1 MHLPEVGEEYT
12 WGVLSMLNLDPLQY
26 MTFLEHLNKPDNLS
40 QRNSQ
45 LTHSSSL
52 SDRRVGVIGGGQLAW
67 MMASAADQLGIDL
80 IVQTPHPTD
89 PAVTI
94 AQSTV
99 LAAVADAEATGRLAQ
114 QASVITFENEFVDL
128 AALTKLAQ
136 QGVCFRPPLTALAPL
151 LDKYIQRCFFRDHQL
166 PTPDFISPVPT
177 HPPALPTVLKTRRMG
192 YDGQGTFIV
201 KAAAEYRTI
210 VDRIGAENLL
220 METFVP
226 FEREL
231 AIMAARS
238 ARGEMVIY
246 PIVET
251 EQQNQVCRWVI
262 APAAVSALVQQ
273 QIETIARTI
282 LTELNFVGVLGIE
295 LFLTRDDR
303 VFVNEVAPRTHNSG
317 HYTLDAAVTSQFE
330 QQLRAVCDLPLGDP
344 AMNCTAAVMVNL
356 LGFETATR
364 DYAEQWQQLAAI
376 PHAHVHWY
384 GKGESRP
391 GRKLGHVTVKYDGD
405 PALIKL
411 WAIEQVQ
418 AIEAIWSNSTPR

>member
-1 MHLPEVGEEYT
+1 MI
-12 WGVLSMLNLDPLQY
+12 NLDPRQY
-26 MTFLEHLNKPDNLS
+26 MTSLDNLS
-40 QRNSQ
+40 KLDHLNQHNSE
-45 LTHSSSL
+45 LTNSPSL

-67 MMASAADQLGIDL
+67 MMANAAEQLGVHL
-80 IVQTPHPTD
+80 IVQTPQVTD

-114 QASVITFENEFVDL
+114 QAAVITFENEFVNL
-128 AALTKLAQ
+128 AALAKLAQ
-136 QGVCFRPPLTALAPL
+136 QGVCFRPPLTALEPL

-177 HPPALPTVLKTRRMG
+177 TLPALPTVLKTRRMG

-201 KAAAEYRTI
+201 KAADEYSAI
-210 VDRIGAENLL
+210 VDRIGAEHLL
-220 METFVP
+220 MEAFVP

-231 AIMAARS
+231 AVMAARS
-238 ARGEMVIY
+238 AQGEMVIY

-262 APAAVSALVQQ
+262 APAIVTAQVQQ
-273 QIETIARTI
+273 QIAAIARTI
-282 LTELNFVGVLGIE
+282 LTELNFVGILGIE
-295 LFLTRDDR
+295 LFLTGDDR

-364 DYAEQWQQLAAI
+364 DYAEQRQQLATI
-376 PHAHVHWY
+376 PQAYVHWY
-384 GKGESRP
+384 GKSESRP

-405 PALIKL
+405 PGLFKP
-411 WAIEQVQ
+411 WAMAQVQ
-418 AIEAIWSNSTPR
+418 AIETIWSQ